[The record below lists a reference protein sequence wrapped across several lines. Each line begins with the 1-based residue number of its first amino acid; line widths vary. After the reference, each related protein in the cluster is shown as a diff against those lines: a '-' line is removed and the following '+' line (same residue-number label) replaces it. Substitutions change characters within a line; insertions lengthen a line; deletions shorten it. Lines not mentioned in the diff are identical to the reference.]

1 MGEDTDIEFILV
13 NMLTLASPILRMTR
27 NPCWRR
33 EPPSD
38 AAHLYTK
45 PAPNPRATQWK
56 WIETRWQTW
65 ESCPKHS
72 RVTVRVDSYSTLYK
86 WLTYKASFRAFRNF
100 CMFADSFVVLFLFS
114 TLPYD

>member
-45 PAPNPRATQWK
+45 PAP
-56 WIETRWQTW
+56 
-65 ESCPKHS
+65 
-72 RVTVRVDSYSTLYK
+72 
-86 WLTYKASFRAFRNF
+86 
-100 CMFADSFVVLFLFS
+100 
-114 TLPYD
+114 